1 MSIYD
6 FLLRHKD
13 LLPSGVSAESQAIN
27 APGYFTISGS
37 DIKVFNIDV
46 LSKLNNQDSSSWDI
60 FEKHFLLL
68 EKIRNNIVRLN
79 HMGFGYK
86 TADIEAEID
95 KYRKQLPKGF
105 DLVEEDSGDK
115 LNNRWFFIKPNDKNL
130 PKIELILY
138 SSNKYNDFYPQ
149 FQMDIDTDMTYEE
162 LKNTTSQI
170 IGQDFFFW
178 TYDVPNYGVVMAM
191 GKIGK
196 IKGVNILLGLGT
208 NLRKPQSF
216 KKI

>member
-6 FLLRHKD
+6 LLLRHKD
-13 LLPSGVSAESQAIN
+13 LLPSGVSAESQTIN
-27 APGYFTISGS
+27 EPGYFIISGS
-37 DIKVFNIDV
+37 EIKVFNIDV

-60 FEKHFLLL
+60 IEKYFLLL
-68 EKIRNNIVRLN
+68 EKIGNNIVRLN
-79 HMGFGYK
+79 HIGFGYK
-86 TADIEAEID
+86 AVDIEMEID

-115 LNNRWFFIKPNDKNL
+115 TNNRWFFIKPNDKNL

-138 SSNKYNDFYPQ
+138 SSDKYKDFCPQ
-149 FQMDIDTDMTYEE
+149 FQIDIDTDMTYDQ

-170 IGQDFFFW
+170 IGPDFFFW

-196 IKGVNILLGLGT
+196 MKGVNILLGLGT